1 MVARTGDRLCAGVEA
16 LTGVA
21 VRTGVGVRVGVF
33 ARTEEGAGFR
43 ALLFM
48 GTR

>member
-1 MVARTGDRLCAGVEA
+1 MEVRTGVELCAGFGA

-21 VRTGVGVRVGVF
+21 VRMGAGVRDGVF
-33 ARTEEGAGFR
+33 ARTEEGAGTR
-43 ALLFM
+43 VLLFM